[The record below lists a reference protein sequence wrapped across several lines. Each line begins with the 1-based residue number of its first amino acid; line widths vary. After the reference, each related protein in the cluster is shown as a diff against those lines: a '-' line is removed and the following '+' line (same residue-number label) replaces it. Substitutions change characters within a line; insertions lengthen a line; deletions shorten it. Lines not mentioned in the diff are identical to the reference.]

1 MQARFAG
8 LNTQVLGISID
19 HTDCLRAWANSL
31 GGIEYPLLADF
42 WPHGAVATQYGAFR
56 QKDGYTERAIFII
69 DKDGIIRY
77 IDIHDKDLQPDND
90 VLLAE
95 LGKISPELAKQ
106 HQEPRAVPL
115 PQGGVVMYC
124 TAWCPDCKKA
134 RAWLK
139 QHQVPYTE
147 VDITTTPGASA
158 QLRKWANNNLTTP
171 TFDID
176 GRIIVDFNEAE
187 LRQVLQI

>member
-1 MQARFAG
+1 LQARFAG

-19 HTDCLRAWANSL
+19 HTDSLRAWANSL

-42 WPHGAVATQYGAFR
+42 WPHGAVCDLYSVLLPEKGFS
-56 QKDGYTERAIFII
+56 ERVIFII

-77 IDIHDKDLQPDND
+77 IDIHPVGQPDNE

-95 LGKISPELAKQ
+95 LAKINPELAQQYK
-106 HQEPRAVPL
+106 EPEAATL
-115 PQGGVVMYC
+115 PHGGVVMYC
-124 TAWCPDCKKA
+124 TTWCPDCKRA
-134 RAWLK
+134 RLWLK
-139 QHQVPYTE
+139 QHQIPYIE

-158 QLRKWANNNLTTP
+158 QVKKWANNNLTTP

-176 GRIIVDFNEAE
+176 GTIIVDFIEAE
-187 LRQVLQI
+187 LRQVLRV

>member
-1 MQARFAG
+1 LQGRFAG

-42 WPHGAVATQYGAFR
+42 WPHGVVCELYGVFR
-56 QKDGYTERAIFII
+56 PDKGFSQRVIFII
-69 DKDGIIRY
+69 DKDGVIRY
-77 IDIHDKDLQPDND
+77 IDVHPVGQPDND

-95 LGKISPELAKQ
+95 LAKISPELAKQ
-106 HQEPRAVPL
+106 HKEPEAVAL
-115 PQGGVVMYC
+115 PHGGVVMYC

-134 RAWLK
+134 RVWLK
-139 QHQVPYTE
+139 QHQIPYTE
-147 VDITTTPGASA
+147 VDITTTPGASV
-158 QLRKWANNNLTTP
+158 QLKKWANNTLTTP

-176 GRIIVDFNEAE
+176 GTIIVDFKEDE
-187 LRQVLQI
+187 LKKILKV